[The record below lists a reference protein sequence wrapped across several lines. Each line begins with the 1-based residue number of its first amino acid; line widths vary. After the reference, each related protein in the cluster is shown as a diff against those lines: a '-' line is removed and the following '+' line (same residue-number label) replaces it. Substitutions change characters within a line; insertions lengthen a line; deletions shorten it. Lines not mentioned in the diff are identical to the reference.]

1 MKLQLKKKVKNPTI
15 IQGFPGFGLVGTIA
29 TEYLV
34 EHLNCELIGRYW
46 FDELPATI
54 AIHAGKIVD
63 PIGIFYNKK
72 FNIVIIHA
80 ILTTNNIEW
89 KIAELIEDLAKQ
101 TSAKEIICLEGVGS
115 TGQLKDDKQP
125 IKTFYFTTDAKKE
138 KKIEKFA
145 KKLNEGIIVGATS
158 ALILK
163 SSKPVTSFF
172 ADTKSNLPDSKAAA
186 SLITVLDTYLGLKVD
201 PKPLLETAKKFE
213 EKLKGILEQSNK
225 AQEDVK
231 DKQMSYFG

>member
-1 MKLQLKKKVKNPTI
+1 MKLQLTKKVKNPTI

-101 TSAKEIICLEGVGS
+101 TSAKEINRSRE
-115 TGQLKDDKQP
+115 KA
-125 IKTFYFTTDAKKE
+125 IK
-138 KKIEKFA
+138 
-145 KKLNEGIIVGATS
+145 
-158 ALILK
+158 
-163 SSKPVTSFF
+163 
-172 ADTKSNLPDSKAAA
+172 
-186 SLITVLDTYLGLKVD
+186 
-201 PKPLLETAKKFE
+201 
-213 EKLKGILEQSNK
+213 
-225 AQEDVK
+225 
-231 DKQMSYFG
+231 